1 MLQFFY
7 NSNLYKMIF
16 YFKLQQSQLF
26 FNLNEIMLIIVIMS
40 MLLSSNLNQNK
51 FYIFILTLFVD

>member
-1 MLQFFY
+1 
-7 NSNLYKMIF
+7 MIF

-51 FYIFILTLFVD
+51 FYIFILTLFVDWIEMHMINDYI

>member
-1 MLQFFY
+1 
-7 NSNLYKMIF
+7 MIF